1 MCSLSAAGGTSDK
14 IACANRIGCLADA
27 DFPAPLQH
35 EKHLLLHMMMMER
48 PRALAR
54 WHCGNVVPEL
64 LSADACT
71 HRSTLRT
78 KALGG
83 APARCEHRRR
93 SMEGDIGDVHN
104 RFTHECA
111 PASVISPNIPVAVEY
126 PQRPPLH
133 HDLCAK
139 SLLGNTAA

>member
-14 IACANRIGCLADA
+14 ITRTNRIGCLANA

-54 WHCGNVVPEL
+54 WHGGDVVPQL
-64 LSADACT
+64 LSPDACT

-83 APARCEHRRR
+83 APARRELRRR
-93 SMEGDIGDVHN
+93 RMEDDIGDVHN
-104 RFTHECA
+104 RF
-111 PASVISPNIPVAVEY
+111 I
-126 PQRPPLH
+126 
-133 HDLCAK
+133 HDL
-139 SLLGNTAA
+139 LPLV